1 MSGRKFAP
9 LILSGEP
16 QSQTW
21 SILISFIYLSNEDG
35 VVCTFGAKNAHFGW
49 LAVLFCTLLADVAL
63 AQTPPAAAIPAF
75 PSLAPMVARVT
86 PAVVGISTAQA
97 REQDNPLSNSPGM
110 RGSDN
115 AGGKARPGDPARTA
129 TDQAEVRP
137 SGSGVVIDAKEGWV
151 LTNHH
156 VIQGASRVVVVLKDR
171 RELEARVVGSD
182 AGVDIALLKISAPNL
197 TAITMGDSDKLLV
210 GDFVVAIGNPFG
222 IGQTVTSGIVSALSR
237 GISPEGYE
245 DYVQTDAAINPGNS
259 GGALLNLA
267 GELIGINTAI
277 LGSRGSG
284 GAQAGNIGI
293 GFAVPT
299 RMALAVVEHLKKYG
313 EVRRGRIGVK
323 STDLTPAIAQQ
334 RGLSI
339 TEGALVESVDA
350 NSPASQSGLRA
361 GDVVTRLNTRPVR
374 SMSDF
379 RNQVALIAVGDSF
392 DFQYVRV
399 NVSQSARMVVAPIS
413 SATQTAASGSA
424 GAANPGAGSN
434 GSGGNSGSGANGNR
448 PNPEPGPA
456 VSGEGLFAGVAF
468 TESKDGLVVGKV
480 PSASAAFSAG
490 LREGDIVL
498 AIDRQ
503 AVTSMS
509 QLRQRL
515 QGVGDHV
522 ISILRGESKFRLTV
536 RA

>member
-1 MSGRKFAP
+1 MVGPA
-9 LILSGEP
+9 
-16 QSQTW
+16 
-21 SILISFIYLSNEDG
+21 
-35 VVCTFGAKNAHFGW
+35 FGI
-49 LAVLFCTLLADVAL
+49 
-63 AQTPPAAAIPAF
+63 AQTTTAIAVPVF

-97 REQDNPLSNSPGM
+97 REQDNPLANSPGF
-110 RGSDN
+110 RGAEDS
-115 AGGKARPGDPARTA
+115 GGKPRPGSG
-129 TDQAEVRP
+129 QAQSSQTQGPPQVRP

-182 AGVDIALLKISAPNL
+182 AGVDIALLKIPAQNL
-197 TAITMGDSDKLLV
+197 TAIAIGDSDKLLV

-259 GGALLNLA
+259 GGALLNMG

-277 LGSRGSG
+277 LGARGSG
-284 GAQAGNIGI
+284 GGQAGNIGI

-299 RMALAVVEHLKKYG
+299 RMALAVVEQLKKYG
-313 EVRRGRIGVK
+313 EVRRGRIGVQ
-323 STDLTPAIAQQ
+323 STDLTPALAQ
-334 RGLSI
+334 RFGLPI

-350 NSPASQSGLRA
+350 NSPAAQSGLKA
-361 GDVVTRLNTRPVR
+361 GDVVTRLNARAVR

-379 RNQVALIAVGDSF
+379 RNQVALIAVGDTF
-392 DFQYVRV
+392 EIQYVRAS
-399 NVSQSARMVVAPIS
+399 VSLTARMAVAPV
-413 SATQTAASGSA
+413 SAPQVAAARPTAPA
-424 GAANPGAGSN
+424 PGN
-434 GSGGNSGSGANGNR
+434 SGGNGV
-448 PNPEPGPA
+448 NPLPTPGP
-456 VSGEGLFAGVAF
+456 SMGGDSLFAGVGF
-468 TESKDGLVVGKV
+468 GESKDGLIVSKV
-480 PSASAAFSAG
+480 DPKSAAHAAG
-490 LREGDIVL
+490 LRDGDIVL

-503 AVTSMS
+503 AVTSVA

-515 QGVGDHV
+515 QGAGDHV
-522 ISILRGESKFRLTV
+522 VSILRGESKFRLTV

>member
-1 MSGRKFAP
+1 VVRFTSV
-9 LILSGEP
+9 SH
-16 QSQTW
+16 T
-21 SILISFIYLSNEDG
+21 FIGL
-35 VVCTFGAKNAHFGW
+35 CAI
-49 LAVLFCTLLADVAL
+49 AVLTVTNLGH
-63 AQTPPAAAIPAF
+63 AQTPAVAAVPAF
-75 PSLAPMVARVT
+75 PSLAPMVSRVT

-97 REQDNPLSNSPGM
+97 REQDNPLANSPGF
-110 RGSDN
+110 RGSED
-115 AGGKARPGDPARTA
+115 ATGKPRLGG
-129 TDQAEVRP
+129 QAQSGQVQGPPSVRP

-182 AGVDIALLKISAPNL
+182 AGVDIALLKISAQNL
-197 TAITMGDSDKLLV
+197 TAITIGDSDKLLV

-259 GGALLNLA
+259 GGALLNLG

-284 GAQAGNIGI
+284 GGQAGNIGI

-299 RMALAVVEHLKKYG
+299 RMALAVVEQLKKYG
-313 EVRRGRIGVK
+313 EVRRGRIGVQ
-323 STDLTPAIAQQ
+323 STDLTPAVAQQ
-334 RGLSI
+334 LGLSI
-339 TEGALVESVDA
+339 NEGALVESVEA
-350 NSPASQSGLRA
+350 NSPAAQSGLKT

-379 RNQVALIAVGDSF
+379 RNLVALIAVGDSF
-392 DFQYVRV
+392 EVQYIRA
-399 NVSQSARMVVAPIS
+399 NASLTARMAVAPVS
-413 SATQTAASGSA
+413 SPTQTAASK
-424 GAANPGAGSN
+424 PPI
-434 GSGGNSGSGANGNR
+434 SGGGSPA
-448 PNPEPGPA
+448 PSPGPA
-456 VSGEGLFAGVAF
+456 IRGEGLFAGAGF
-468 TESKDGLVVGKV
+468 SESKDGLIVMKLDANS
-480 PSASAAFSAG
+480 PAHAAG
-490 LREGDIVL
+490 LREGDIIL

-503 AVTSMS
+503 AVTSLA

-515 QGVGDHV
+515 QGSGDHV
-522 ISILRGESKFRLTV
+522 VSVLRGESKFRLTV